1 MTKTDILNLNIID
14 VRGIENQIMQKC
26 GNQEELAREISQLER
41 KMSGHNDQILVMIEA
56 IKQLMNPK
64 LPPKTRRIGFH

>member
-26 GNQEELAREISQLER
+26 GSQEVITPAYVSDSDR
-41 KMSGHNDQILVMIEA
+41 MIFNSKLSDS
-56 IKQLMNPK
+56 IK
-64 LPPKTRRIGFH
+64 